1 MTVPFGIA
9 LPNYGPLA
17 APETLVRLARLA
29 EELGVDS
36 VWMSDHLVAPV
47 GVASIYPYDRRPD
60 PKPGDMGVIEEFY
73 EPLTTLAFLAGATSR
88 VRLGTLVSGNT
99 YRNPAHLA
107 KIVTTLD
114 IVSRGRAILGIG
126 AGWFEPEH
134 QGYGFDFPPIGE
146 RLSRL
151 DEALRIIRGML
162 RGERPTVDGRYYR
175 THEALNVPAPVQ
187 PGGPAILIGGT
198 GEQRT
203 LRLVARYADESNWTC
218 SPEEFPRKLE
228 ALEKHCAAVGR
239 KRSEIGVSWLGS
251 LLIAETMEAA
261 EALRDG
267 YLRARGMDWSV
278 LPPAI
283 RERIAAALVL
293 GDPDSVGEFVS
304 TRILGQGLDGIVVN
318 LPANGHEP
326 EAVRLAARTLKAALL

>member
-1 MTVPFGIA
+1 MPTPIRMALQIPNFTYPDTTPAQLFGR
-9 LPNYGPLA
+9 
-17 APETLVRLARLA
+17 V
-29 EELGVDS
+29 
-36 VWMSDHLVAPV
+36 
-47 GVASIYPYDRRPD
+47 
-60 PKPGDMGVIEEFY
+60 
-73 EPLTTLAFLAGATSR
+73 ATSAREAEAAGFDAVLVMDHFYQLPMLGPVQAEMLEAYPLLGALAVATTR

-114 IVSRGRAILGIG
+114 VVSRGRAILGIG

-151 DEALRIIRGML
+151 DEALQIIRGML
-162 RGERPTVDGRYYR
+162 RGERPSFEGRFYR

-218 SPEEFPRKLE
+218 PPEEFPRKLE
-228 ALEKHCAAVGR
+228 ALDKHCAAVGR

-251 LLIAETMEAA
+251 LLIGRTME
-261 EALRDG
+261 EAQTQRDG
-267 YLRARGMDWSV
+267 YLRARGMDWST
-278 LPPAI
+278 LPAAI
-283 RERIAAALVL
+283 RDRIAAALVI
-293 GDPDSVGEFVS
+293 GDSDTVGEFVA
-304 TRILGQGLDGIVVN
+304 TRVLGQGLDGIVVN
-318 LPANGHEP
+318 LPANGHDP
-326 EAVRLAARTLKAALL
+326 EAVQLAARTLKAALG

>member
-1 MTVPFGIA
+1 MAGRIRMALQIPNFTYPNTPPSALFERIA
-9 LPNYGPLA
+9 AIARAGEAAGFDAVLVMDHFYQLPLLGPPDHEMLEAYPLLGALA
-17 APETLVRLARLA
+17 TQ
-29 EELGVDS
+29 
-36 VWMSDHLVAPV
+36 
-47 GVASIYPYDRRPD
+47 
-60 PKPGDMGVIEEFY
+60 
-73 EPLTTLAFLAGATSR
+73 TSR

-114 IVSRGRAILGIG
+114 VVSRGRAILGIG

-134 QGYGFDFPPIGE
+134 QGYGFEFPPIGE

-151 DEALRIIRGML
+151 DEALQIIRGML
-162 RGERPTVDGRYYR
+162 RGERPTFEGRYYR
-175 THEALNVPAPVQ
+175 AHEALNVPAPVQ

-203 LRLVARYADESNWTC
+203 LKLVARYADESNWTC

-251 LLIAETMEAA
+251 LLIAKTMEAA
-261 EALRDG
+261 EKLREQ
-267 YLRARGMDWSV
+267 YLRARGMDWNT

-283 RERIAAALVL
+283 RDRLSAVLVL
-293 GDPDSVGEFVS
+293 GDPDTIGEFVQR
-304 TRILGQGLDGIVVN
+304 RIIAQGLDGIVVN

-326 EAVRLAARTLKAALL
+326 EAVQLAARTLQAALG